1 MKYIVL
7 YMIFALQGSLQIKK
21 IYDPSWCLGE
31 RQWMVKKS
39 KKKVYRPCVNFYQL
53 EKLEAAKAA

>member
-39 KKKVYRPCVNFYQL
+39 KKKFEGHV
-53 EKLEAAKAA
+53 